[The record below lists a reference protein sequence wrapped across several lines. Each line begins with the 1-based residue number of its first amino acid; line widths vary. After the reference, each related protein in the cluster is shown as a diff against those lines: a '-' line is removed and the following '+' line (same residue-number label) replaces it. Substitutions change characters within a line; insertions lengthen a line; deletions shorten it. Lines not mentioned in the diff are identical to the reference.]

1 MSYQV
6 LARKWRPRRFSE
18 LIGQEHVVRALTN
31 ALSSGR
37 LHHAYLFTGTRGV
50 GKTTV
55 ARVFAKALN
64 CESGVTAEPCGQ
76 CSSCVE
82 VDEGRFIDLIEV
94 DAASRARVDE
104 TRELM
109 DNVQYA
115 PARGRYKVYL
125 IDEVHMFSAHSFN
138 ALLKTLEEPPPHV
151 KFLLATTDPQKMPVT
166 VLSRCL
172 QFHLRQL
179 PASEIVRHL
188 TVLTGVEAVQA
199 EPAGLALIGRAA
211 AGSMRDS
218 LSLLDQAIAHGDGAV
233 LEVDVRA
240 MLGVTRQDAVHDI
253 VDRLADGQASEV
265 LALMDVLAG
274 ESVDFSDLLGEL
286 VGVLQRMAV
295 AKLVPERDADALDAA
310 RVQAL
315 AERFTAEDIQLLYQI
330 GILGRRDLPFALDAR
345 NGVEM
350 TLLRMLAFQ
359 PDTGPGDGGAS
370 RSQASAA
377 SAALGAGTSASAAST
392 ASGPPEARHQY
403 APPARLNGSV
413 ALGVEPK
420 APESQHRPDAT
431 EASGP
436 LIPAVVATAAPAP
449 RPESHPQIAV
459 SAQAVLDTEAVSS
472 HPADGVEGA
481 GSPAEYSALTHEP
494 TPDMALAEGSV
505 LELMPSTWRRIIE
518 MLGIRG
524 LAKELS
530 FNTQMVAERD
540 GVLDLCIAPKY
551 AQLRLARAEQT
562 LAEALSEYLGR
573 TIKLRIEVGE
583 LDQETPQQ
591 AVVREANTAHAQATA
606 AIREDPTVQAICD
619 MFDATVDPDE
629 IQARPS

>member
-18 LIGQEHVVRALTN
+18 LIGQEHVVRALAN

-233 LEVDVRA
+233 LEADVRA

-274 ESVDFSDLLGEL
+274 ESVDFSDLLGDL

-370 RSQASAA
+370 SSQAPAA
-377 SAALGAGTSASAAST
+377 SAAPGAGTSGPAAST
-392 ASGPPEARHQY
+392 ANGSPEARY
-403 APPARLNGSV
+403 EYSPPARLNGSV
-413 ALGVEPK
+413 TLGVEPK
-420 APESQHRPDAT
+420 APESQHRPDVT
-431 EASGP
+431 ETSVP
-436 LIPAVVATAAPAP
+436 SIPAAVATAAPAP

-459 SAQAVLDTEAVSS
+459 SAQVVLDTEAVSS

-481 GSPAEYSALTHEP
+481 GSPAEHAALTHEP
-494 TPDMALAEGSV
+494 IPDMAPAEAPV

-518 MLGIRG
+518 VLGIRG

-562 LAEALSEYLGR
+562 LAEALGEYLGR
-573 TIKLRIEVGE
+573 TIELRIEVGE